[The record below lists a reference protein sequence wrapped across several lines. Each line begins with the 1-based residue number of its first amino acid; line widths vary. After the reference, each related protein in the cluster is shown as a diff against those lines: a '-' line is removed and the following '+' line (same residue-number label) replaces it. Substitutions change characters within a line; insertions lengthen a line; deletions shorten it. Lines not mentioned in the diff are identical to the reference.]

1 MMQTALALMAAQ
13 TAPAEELVT
22 LREELKAAQAEA
34 AAAVALVSALMRT
47 SGSSAD
53 NSSRCFRNGM
63 SAMLAAT
70 TQALKLGWNGE
81 S

>member
-53 NSSRCFRNGM
+53 NPSRSYRNGM
-63 SAMLAAT
+63 SAMLAAI